1 MADIKIHDIKL
12 DGSDF
17 FANDEGF
24 MKDLSEDELNIIGGK
39 YTDKWWHWTSTVPG
53 SGLVVYTVA
62 ATQGDG

>member
-24 MKDLSEDELNIIGGK
+24 MKDLAEDELDIIGAGK
-39 YTDKWWHWTSTVPG
+39 KQFTT
-53 SGLVVYTVA
+53 
-62 ATQGDG
+62 ATTIITITITTTIISVL